1 MEERTTIFEELSS
14 KNNNWNYYEHQGIKY
29 MYKDIDWLINELTRL
44 KNLGFTC
51 VNYDLFGFRFLSKEE
66 EIQNKIKLEYE
77 KHNRIISELNEE
89 LEQFTKY
96 KI

>member
-1 MEERTTIFEELSS
+1 MEERMTSFELQSA
-14 KNNNWNYYEHQGIKY
+14 KDNVWNYYERTGLKY
-29 MYKDIDWLINELTRL
+29 MYKDIDWMLDELNRL
-44 KNLGFTC
+44 KSLGFTC
-51 VNYDLFGFRFLSKEE
+51 INNDLFGFRFLSKEE